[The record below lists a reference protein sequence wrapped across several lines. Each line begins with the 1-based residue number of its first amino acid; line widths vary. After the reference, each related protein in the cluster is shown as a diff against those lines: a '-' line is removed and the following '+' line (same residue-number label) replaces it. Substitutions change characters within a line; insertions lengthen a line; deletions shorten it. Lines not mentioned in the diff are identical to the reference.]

1 MAEGDAWLTAAQIEA
16 SLDPLLP
23 ENDPDGIFG
32 VGLVVDCVSRAG
44 VLAMP
49 ADVPLGLNLLGSPG
63 ASRRRA
69 EDDSRGNPG
78 AWEFAPSAVRL
89 IRSYLGAHPEVSAA
103 VLRSAHRSSDDD
115 GEGVGGFRVS
125 RFLRGL
131 SSDAARG
138 AVEWRRA
145 NLSPETLAADIASER
160 EPKKKTARGA
170 NAAKTN
176 APDGDRL
183 ADATSAKTK
192 AKDRP
197 PARPAVLVPA
207 EPPAVPAWGGAVTA
221 KRAPQGDASPSPA
234 GPNLSDILREEET
247 RASRKSSGDASP
259 TPVKVLTRR
268 APGSQEPTRAGAR
281 AQEPTRALARATPSD
296 ARAGGWA
303 DMLRGGPASGS
314 GDGASSGTRSSGSG
328 WAMRSVTT
336 VPAPPKLPKITPE
349 RLAAEAR
356 RSKIDQFGKIKC
368 LVCGRMFKAYR
379 PLEQH
384 LVASHYGLNSM
395 EAKAIEAAMLAAG
408 QAVPGD
414 GSAKTN
420 KPERVAVQFG
430 QILEQPRSRPGDAP
444 IANLASSLSA
454 YIREAKPSKREKR
467 AAAGAGG
474 RPKVGGEL
482 MVNPNQASSSA
493 MVNRRGKEHE
503 GGKKKKRPTKL
514 KRIILKERL
523 ERKES
528 EERDKAAA
536 NAADDGGKEIEVT
549 VEVGRVYVNLLVSE
563 DAVGVDLLYLEDE
576 DEGEEEDAAAEKDA
590 AGEEEVSK
598 IAAARAEEE
607 VPKIAAVEEGPTE
620 PEPEPE
626 PEPEEISEPE
636 EVPEEASEEVPE
648 VPSAPAWGGLG
659 FKEVLLR
666 SRAEEEAAMHAA
678 KGSSSTDAKA
688 TKAPK
693 PPRSG
698 PKVKGVIRTCDVCG
712 VSCSGDDAW
721 ASHLAGK
728 NHAKAVKRRAAA
740 EAGDDDEGG
749 SAAVPSAAAASKNKI
764 TFVGEDAEIRYAD
777 QVISKELNASVV
789 ECVGELKRFQDRAYF
804 KDPVKAKMRRR
815 LVFGLREV
823 AKAVQLKRAKAVV
836 VAPNIE
842 RIESEGGLDDVVSSI
857 IADAKQN
864 GIPLVF
870 ALTRNKLGQI
880 VGKRMRISAVAV
892 LDHNGADDQFKAML
906 QAAAAGREAF
916 RDKKEREEREA
927 AERDAAEREA
937 AEREAAAE
945 EKAGKGAVNVPRLN
959 PSAATFVPKSS
970 KA

>member
-1 MAEGDAWLTAAQIEA
+1 
-16 SLDPLLP
+16 
-23 ENDPDGIFG
+23 
-32 VGLVVDCVSRAG
+32 
-44 VLAMP
+44 
-49 ADVPLGLNLLGSPG
+49 
-63 ASRRRA
+63 
-69 EDDSRGNPG
+69 
-78 AWEFAPSAVRL
+78 
-89 IRSYLGAHPEVSAA
+89 
-103 VLRSAHRSSDDD
+103 
-115 GEGVGGFRVS
+115 
-125 RFLRGL
+125 
-131 SSDAARG
+131 
-138 AVEWRRA
+138 
-145 NLSPETLAADIASER
+145 
-160 EPKKKTARGA
+160 
-170 NAAKTN
+170 
-176 APDGDRL
+176 
-183 ADATSAKTK
+183 
-192 AKDRP
+192 
-197 PARPAVLVPA
+197 
-207 EPPAVPAWGGAVTA
+207 
-221 KRAPQGDASPSPA
+221 
-234 GPNLSDILREEET
+234 
-247 RASRKSSGDASP
+247 
-259 TPVKVLTRR
+259 
-268 APGSQEPTRAGAR
+268 
-281 AQEPTRALARATPSD
+281 
-296 ARAGGWA
+296 
-303 DMLRGGPASGS
+303 
-314 GDGASSGTRSSGSG
+314 
-328 WAMRSVTT
+328 MRSVTT

-536 NAADDGGKEIEVT
+536 NAADDRGKEIEVT

-598 IAAARAEEE
+598 IAAAGAEEE
-607 VPKIAAVEEGPTE
+607 VLKIAAVEEGPTE
-620 PEPEPE
+620 PKPEPEPE
-626 PEPEEISEPE
+626 PEPEEVSEPE

-749 SAAVPSAAAASKNKI
+749 SAVVPSAAAASKNKI

-945 EKAGKGAVNVPRLN
+945 EKAGEGAVNVPRLN
-959 PSAATFVPKSS
+959 PSAATFVPKTS

>member
-1 MAEGDAWLTAAQIEA
+1 
-16 SLDPLLP
+16 
-23 ENDPDGIFG
+23 
-32 VGLVVDCVSRAG
+32 
-44 VLAMP
+44 
-49 ADVPLGLNLLGSPG
+49 
-63 ASRRRA
+63 
-69 EDDSRGNPG
+69 
-78 AWEFAPSAVRL
+78 
-89 IRSYLGAHPEVSAA
+89 
-103 VLRSAHRSSDDD
+103 
-115 GEGVGGFRVS
+115 
-125 RFLRGL
+125 
-131 SSDAARG
+131 
-138 AVEWRRA
+138 
-145 NLSPETLAADIASER
+145 
-160 EPKKKTARGA
+160 
-170 NAAKTN
+170 
-176 APDGDRL
+176 
-183 ADATSAKTK
+183 
-192 AKDRP
+192 
-197 PARPAVLVPA
+197 
-207 EPPAVPAWGGAVTA
+207 
-221 KRAPQGDASPSPA
+221 
-234 GPNLSDILREEET
+234 
-247 RASRKSSGDASP
+247 
-259 TPVKVLTRR
+259 
-268 APGSQEPTRAGAR
+268 
-281 AQEPTRALARATPSD
+281 
-296 ARAGGWA
+296 
-303 DMLRGGPASGS
+303 
-314 GDGASSGTRSSGSG
+314 
-328 WAMRSVTT
+328 MRSVTT

-395 EAKAIEAAMLAAG
+395 EAKAIEAAMLASG
-408 QAVPGD
+408 RAVPGD
-414 GSAKTN
+414 GSAKTT
-420 KPERVAVQFG
+420 KTERVAVQFG
-430 QILEQPRSRPGDAP
+430 EILQQPRSRPGDAP
-444 IANLASSLSA
+444 VATLAANLSA

-467 AAAGAGG
+467 AAAAAGG

-626 PEPEEISEPE
+626 PEPEEVSEPE
-636 EVPEEASEEVPE
+636 EIPEEASEEVPE

-906 QAAAAGREAF
+906 QTAAAGREAF